1 MARNYKWQV
10 PMKALQALTSGT
22 TPPRVVHHAEISE
35 RSESLCRWEVSTESS
50 GSCHAKVYEEWQ
62 GGWQK
67 GEATNLF
74 ASQCR
79 SLGMEV

>member
-10 PMKALQALTSGT
+10 PMKALQALTSEQPHRGWFT
-22 TPPRVVHHAEISE
+22 SAEISE
-35 RSESLCRWEVSTESS
+35 RSESLCRWEVSQRAVAVAMRRFMKN
-50 GSCHAKVYEEWQ
+50 GKVD
-62 GGWQK
+62 GK